1 MGGARWDEDDWKR
14 ASAATAGKRTEDIFA
29 ASGMHPSL
37 NPYGVNRE
45 SRDSLVNPESNAII
59 IGLDVTGSMGIIAD
73 TMAREGLGILVEE
86 ILKRKPVSDPH
97 ILACGIG
104 DAYCDDAPLQVTQFE
119 ADIRIADQLKM
130 IWLEKGGGG
139 NSHESYHL
147 PWYFAAQ
154 HTQIDCFEKRS
165 KKGYLFTVGDEEPPE
180 ELLAAHAKAIFGDS
194 LQRDLSV
201 HELLTLVSRSYHV
214 FHVVVEEGNYA
225 RAYLPQVLDKWKKLL
240 GQRVLRLKDY
250 RRLAEVVVSAI
261 EVNEGRDREAVTRS
275 WSGDTSVVVAHALGT
290 LPATTATSTVDKLR
304 ALVRF

>member
-1 MGGARWDEDDWKR
+1 MGGMRWDAEDWKR
-14 ASAATAGKRTEDIFA
+14 ASAATAGKRTEEIFTS
-29 ASGMHPSL
+29 SGMHPAL
-37 NPYGVNRE
+37 NPYRVVRE
-45 SRDSLVNPESNAII
+45 SRDSLANPASNAIV

-73 TMAREGLGILVEE
+73 TMAREGLGTLVEE

-104 DAYCDDAPLQVTQFE
+104 DSYCDDAPLQVTQFE
-119 ADIRIADQLKM
+119 ADIRIAEQLKM

-139 NSHESYHL
+139 NRHEGYHL

-154 HTQIDCFEKRS
+154 HTQIDCFEKRN

-180 ELLAAHAKAIFGDS
+180 ELLAAHAASIFGDS

-201 HELLTLVSRSYHV
+201 HELLTLVSRMYHV
-214 FHVVVEEGNYA
+214 VHVVVEEGSYA
-225 RAYLPQVLDKWKKLL
+225 RAHLPQVLTKWRALL

-261 EVNEGRDREAVTRS
+261 EVNEGRDRDTVAKS
-275 WSGDTSVVVAHALGT
+275 WSGDTSVVVAHALGG
-290 LPATTATSTVDKLR
+290 LPASRVKSLLG
-304 ALVRF
+304 LVRF

>member
-14 ASAATAGKRTEDIFA
+14 ASGATAGKRTEDIFT
-29 ASGMHPSL
+29 ASGMHPKL
-37 NPYGVNRE
+37 NPYGVVRE
-45 SRDSLVNPESNAII
+45 SRDSLVNPNSNAII

-73 TMAREGLGILVEE
+73 AMAREGLGILVEE

-104 DAYCDDAPLQVTQFE
+104 DSYCDDAPLQITQFE

-139 NSHESYHL
+139 NSHEGYHL

-154 HTQIDCFEKRS
+154 HTQIDCFEKRG

-180 ELLAAHAKAIFGDS
+180 ELLAKHAKAIFGDS
-194 LQRDLSV
+194 LQRNLSV
-201 HELLTLVSRSYHV
+201 AELLTLVSRMYHV
-214 FHVVVEEGNYA
+214 FHVVVEEGSYA
-225 RAYLPQVLDKWKKLL
+225 RAYLPQVLKKWNKLL

-250 RRLAEVVVSAI
+250 RRLAEVVVSAM
-261 EVNEGRDREAVTRS
+261 EVNEGRDRELVAKS

-290 LPATTATSTVDKLR
+290 LPASPRSRLR
-304 ALVRF
+304 ELVRF